1 MRRITYP
8 PPLQTGTIGVTAPSA
23 GIEPELEPRL
33 QFCVRHAQRL
43 GFDVRLGRCL
53 RSGAIVSAPA
63 VDRAR
68 ELTDMLLDD
77 EIQAVIPPWG
87 GELLIDL
94 LPLLDFDR
102 LSAAP
107 PKWIVGYSDI
117 STLLLP
123 YTLLTG
129 IATAHGS
136 NFLES
141 PNQVDRA
148 LASWRDVLAL
158 GAGASFT
165 QQPASLYQLH
175 IFDWQAQPDVTAF
188 NCTEPAAWQCLRH
201 EDEPGYEVIASGR
214 LVGGCLD
221 VVGFLAGT
229 PYGDLDAFARAFAP
243 EGLLVYLEYCDSN
256 TVQYCRMLHHVR
268 MAGWFHRA
276 NAILIGRLPVL
287 QLREFMER
295 DALMNAL
302 GGLPIPVIY
311 GMDIGH
317 VPPQMML
324 VNGALAE
331 LRFGP
336 GDRSLTQ
343 TLA

>member
-1 MRRITYP
+1 MHHIRFP
-8 PPLQTGTIGVTAPSA
+8 SPLRPGSVIGVTAPSA
-23 GIEPELEPRL
+23 GVEPELEARL
-33 QFCVRHAQRL
+33 DFCVCHAQQL
-43 GFDVRLGRCL
+43 GYRVRQGRCL
-53 RSGAIVSAPA
+53 RSGAMVSAPA

-68 ELTDMLLDD
+68 ELADMLLDD
-77 EIQAVIPPWG
+77 EIDAVIPPWG
-87 GELLIDL
+87 GELLIDI
-94 LPLLDFDR
+94 LPLLDFGQ
-102 LSAAP
+102 LAQAQ
-107 PKWIVGYSDI
+107 PKWIVGYSDT
-117 STLLLP
+117 STFLLP

-141 PNQVDRA
+141 PNRVDKA

-158 GAGASFT
+158 GTGASIT

-175 IFDWQAQPDVTAF
+175 IFDWQAQPEVTAF

-201 EDEPGYEVIASGR
+201 EDDPGYEVVASGR
-214 LVGGCLD
+214 LIGGCLD
-221 VVGFLAGT
+221 VVDPLAGT

-243 EGLLVYLEYCDSN
+243 EGLLVYLEYCDGN

-268 MAGWFHRA
+268 MAGWFRRA
-276 NAILIGRLPVL
+276 NAILIGRSPVS
-287 QLREFMER
+287 QLREFTER

-317 VPPQMML
+317 LPPQYDAGQRR
-324 VNGALAE
+324 VG
-331 LRFGP
+331 
-336 GDRSLTQ
+336 
-343 TLA
+343 